1 VNGSELALRSVE
13 STAVSVAVSAAVSAR
28 CSVCCNGCDVCAI
41 DVM

>member
-1 VNGSELALRSVE
+1 MNGSELALRSVE